1 MFKKTTCPECGAMW
15 NERVYD
21 ACPNCGWV
29 VGADTPLKRARE
41 EAERIEQEEKK
52 RKEQEEK
59 EKEKQ
64 RLEEE
69 QKRQEQERIRL
80 EYEHAKKL
88 KEEEEEAAEILRTI
102 GSRKV
107 NPKIEK
113 QCRTVAV
120 LVGALSFVFSL
131 ACFIVGFYFV
141 FEISG
146 MYVTGGFTLL
156 VGGGIFLIIG
166 IMSVAFMDLLVNIFA
181 CLFDINEA
189 LRNYR

>member
-15 NERVYD
+15 NEGVYD

-41 EAERIEQEEKK
+41 EAERIEQEEK
-52 RKEQEEK
+52 EK
-59 EKEKQ
+59 QKEKQ

-88 KEEEEEAAEILRTI
+88 KEEAATAEILRTI

-113 QCRTVAV
+113 KCRTVAV
-120 LVGALSFVFSL
+120 LVEVLSFVFSL

-146 MYVTGGFTLL
+146 IYVTGGFTLL
-156 VGGGIFLIIG
+156 VGGGVFLIIG
-166 IMSVAFMDLLVNIFA
+166 IMFEAFMDLLVNIFA
-181 CLFDINEA
+181 CLFNTNEA
-189 LRNYR
+189 LRNHR

>member
-15 NERVYD
+15 NEGVYD

-52 RKEQEEK
+52 RKEKEEK

-88 KEEEEEAAEILRTI
+88 KEEEEAAEILRTI